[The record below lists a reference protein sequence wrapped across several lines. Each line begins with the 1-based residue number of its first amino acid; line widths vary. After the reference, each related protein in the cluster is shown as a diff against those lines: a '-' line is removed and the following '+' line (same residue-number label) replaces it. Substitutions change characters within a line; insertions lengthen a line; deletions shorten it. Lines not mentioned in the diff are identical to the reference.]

1 MFRKLAPFIVLA
13 IAIPLPAQTRCRAT
27 DTPRQCFERW
37 VAASVKSPEPPAAQ
51 AVKTVLASVNDGA
64 SDLNAPVQATL
75 KDFLSVLSGSL
86 DSAVVGNDATG
97 VSFGYTPPID
107 LRGHLR
113 LETKFTKPVLS
124 GQASAGLG
132 EADRKKLESSLTA
145 LDDVK
150 WALSYDWTTRLFGRD
165 VRRHR
170 PLLAALVPPPPDAQ
184 TAFVQALAAGGIAAA
199 DAERSFGD
207 GARAEA
213 FENAVRGSGAPAQIE
228 TDFASLLNNQPQ
240 VYVTGFYTARRDVVG
255 PRELGGSVTLELAG
269 RNLNGF
275 YRSEGRDCGTACAGA
290 LNAYLAR
297 IRDPRNA
304 PRIALSATYT
314 STEVLPDPSVPR
326 DPNAPDNVTSLKYR
340 LSGGIPFL
348 SFVTG
353 REGRLEAGVE
363 YDGSRFKRE
372 LSRTAV
378 RSAPFPAADIIS
390 PPLDR
395 SVVASPI
402 HERGSAAVTY
412 TQALSDRLSVPV
424 SLVYRDVEYVARHR
438 QELFVVRENE
448 SAVHFGLR
456 YRIGPSR
463 PAPRC
468 CC

>member
-1 MFRKLAPFIVLA
+1 MFRRLAPFIVLA

-37 VAASVKSPEPPAAQ
+37 VAASVKRPEAPAAQ
-51 AVKTVLASVNDGA
+51 AVKTVLASVNDGV
-64 SDLNAPVQATL
+64 SDLNAPVQASL
-75 KDFLSVLSGSL
+75 KDFLTILSGSL
-86 DSAVVGNDATG
+86 NTAVVGSEETG
-97 VSFGYTPPID
+97 VSFGYTPPMD
-107 LRGHLR
+107 LHGHLR

-132 EADRKKLESSLTA
+132 DADRKKLEATLTA

-150 WALSYDWTTRLFGRD
+150 WALSYDWTTRFLGRD

-184 TAFVQALAAGGIAAA
+184 SAFVQALAASSIAVA
-199 DAERSFGD
+199 DAEKSFGTVTS
-207 GARAEA
+207 AEA
-213 FENAVRGSGAPAQIE
+213 FENAVRGAGAPTPVE

-240 VYVTGFYTARRDVVG
+240 LYVTGAYHARRDIVG
-255 PRELGGSVTLELAG
+255 PRSYEGTVTFELAG

-275 YRSEGRDCGTACAGA
+275 YRNEGRDCGATCAEA
-290 LNAYLAR
+290 LKTYLVR

-304 PRIALSATYT
+304 PRIALSASYT
-314 STEVLPDPSVPR
+314 STESVPNPAVPP
-326 DPNAPDNVTSLKYR
+326 DPNAPDNDISRTFR
-340 LSGGIPFL
+340 LSGGVPFL

-353 REGRLEAGVE
+353 KEGRLEAGVE
-363 YDGSRFKRE
+363 YNGTTFKRE
-372 LSRTAV
+372 LSRTTG
-378 RSAPFPAADIIS
+378 RSAPVPAADIIS

-402 HERGSAAVTY
+402 HVRGSAAVTY

-438 QELFVVRENE
+438 QELFIVRDNE
-448 SAVHFGLR
+448 SAVHVGLR